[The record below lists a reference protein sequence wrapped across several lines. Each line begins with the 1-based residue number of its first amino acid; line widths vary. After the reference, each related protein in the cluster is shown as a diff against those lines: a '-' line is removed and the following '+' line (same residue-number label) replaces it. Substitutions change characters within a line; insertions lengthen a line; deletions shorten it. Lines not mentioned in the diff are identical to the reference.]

1 MADLRTL
8 TLGLLVKDD
17 QFRKSLKDSQKATST
32 FSNKVG
38 KALKI
43 GAAAFAAL
51 GVAAGAAAIKIGK
64 DAVEGAAADQ
74 KAQDLLAKSLK
85 NVTKAT
91 DIQIKSVEDYIA
103 KTERSSAVNADLLR
117 PSLDRLVR
125 STKDVTEAQKLQK
138 LALDISAGT
147 GKDLA
152 TVTEALG
159 KAYDGNL
166 GALKRIGVPLDENI
180 VKSKD
185 FDAAVK
191 VLSET
196 FEGQAEVAA
205 NTFAGRLEKIKLRID
220 EAKDEIGFALLPVLE
235 RLSIFITE
243 NILPAFAGLARGLT
257 GGSKSVK
264 GATKET
270 QSAFAEL
277 GIVFN
282 DNDIAAFDLG
292 VALKELSG
300 TLSELFANVDTGS
313 AEDSG
318 LVKFIKLIE
327 RIVTAIDSAI
337 EKVRTLNRV
346 LTLDNPFS
354 QLGLRIGESISGD
367 FTGSRAE
374 SQARLESIAGS
385 QRRPNTQPIT
395 VNVRGAIDPQGTA
408 RTVTRVLTQQRAIS
422 GVRVTAPS
430 GFF

>member
-1 MADLRTL
+1 MADLRVLKLALLAETKDFIA
-8 TLGLLVKDD
+8 GLDNAE
-17 QFRKSLKDSQKATST
+17 KSTKTFSQKL
-32 FSNKVG
+32 G
-38 KALKI
+38 KAVQ
-43 GAAAFAAL
+43 GAALAFGAL
-51 GVAAGAAAIKIGK
+51 ALAAGAAAIKIGK

-91 DIQIKSVEDYIA
+91 DIQIRSVEDYIA

-196 FEGQAEVAA
+196 FDGQAEVAA

-243 NILPAFAGLARGLT
+243 NILPAFDGLVRGLT
-257 GGSKSVK
+257 GGPRSVR

-270 QSAFAEL
+270 NSAFADL
-277 GIVFN
+277 GIVIDEN
-282 DNDIAAFDLG
+282 DSAAFDLG
-292 VALKELSG
+292 EALRDLAGSIKD
-300 TLSELFANVDTGS
+300 LFAT
-313 AEDSG
+313 AEDGTTEESG
-318 LVKFIKLIE
+318 LVRFINLLERIVDATDRMIE
-327 RIVTAIDSAI
+327 RIDAA
-337 EKVRTLNRV
+337 KVKIAELN
-346 LTLDNPFS
+346 DAA
-354 QLGLRIGESISGD
+354 
-367 FTGSRAE
+367 SRALGVIGL
-374 SQARLESIAGS
+374 QAPLAATERAGE
-385 QRRPNTQPIT
+385 RFRERVGPI
-395 VNVRGAIDPQGTA
+395 NVVIRGNPDPQRAGRDIIKVVNKNTA
-408 RTVTRVLTQQRAIS
+408 TT
-422 GVRVTAPS
+422 GVRFVGIP
-430 GFF
+430 GR

>member
-1 MADLRTL
+1 MADLRVLKLALLAETKDFIA
-8 TLGLLVKDD
+8 GLDNAE
-17 QFRKSLKDSQKATST
+17 KSTKTFSQKL
-32 FSNKVG
+32 G
-38 KALKI
+38 KAVK
-43 GAAAFAAL
+43 GAALAFGAL
-51 GVAAGAAAIKIGK
+51 ALAAGAAAIKIGK

-91 DIQIKSVEDYIA
+91 DIQIRSVEDYIA

-147 GKDLA
+147 GKDLS

-196 FEGQAEVAA
+196 FDGQAEVAA

-243 NILPAFAGLARGLT
+243 NILPAFDGLVRGLT
-257 GGSKSVK
+257 GGPRSVR

-270 QSAFAEL
+270 NSAFADL
-277 GIVFN
+277 GIVIDEN
-282 DNDIAAFDLG
+282 DSAAFDLG
-292 VALKELSG
+292 EALRDLAGSIKD
-300 TLSELFANVDTGS
+300 LFAT
-313 AEDSG
+313 AEDGTTEESG
-318 LVKFIKLIE
+318 LVRFINLLE
-327 RIVTAIDSAI
+327 RIVDASDRMIARIDAVKNKIKEFNDAFNNSAI
-337 EKVRTLNRV
+337 GQFANATGQFAPGVAQEKFASLGGVGSTMTPINVTIRG
-346 LTLDNPFS
+346 NP
-354 QLGLRIGESISGD
+354 
-367 FTGSRAE
+367 
-374 SQARLESIAGS
+374 
-385 QRRPNTQPIT
+385 
-395 VNVRGAIDPQGTA
+395 DPQRAGRDIIKVINKNSATTGA
-408 RTVTRVLTQQRAIS
+408 RFNF
-422 GVRVTAPS
+422 
-430 GFF
+430 GFR